1 MAQQMAE
8 AVVSW
13 PKIHILKLNESCSGM
28 KSLIFILIKK
38 SYCITAHMRV
48 NGNYE
53 ATLKTTM
60 RISIRLDYL
69 LLTNDN

>member
-28 KSLIFILIKK
+28 KNLIFILINNKLLHH
-38 SYCITAHMRV
+38 ST
-48 NGNYE
+48 YE
-53 ATLKTTM
+53 SEREL
-60 RISIRLDYL
+60 
-69 LLTNDN
+69 